1 MITQTTL
8 QDFISCPALISNF
21 SYDGACALFEFF
33 EDLESDI
40 GDDIIFDPID
50 IRCNFSEYASILDAV
65 NEYVPSDGFTEIRAA
80 EWLQDRTI
88 VIPFHGGVIIQ
99 NF

>member
-1 MITQTTL
+1 MITQTTKH
-8 QDFISCPALISNF
+8 DFISCPALIDNF
-21 SYDGACALFEFF
+21 SYDGATALFEFF
-33 EDLESDI
+33 EDLES
-40 GDDIIFDPID
+40 
-50 IRCNFSEYASILDAV
+50 NFSEYASILDAV
-65 NEYVPSDGFTEIRAA
+65 NQYVPGDCFTDIRAA